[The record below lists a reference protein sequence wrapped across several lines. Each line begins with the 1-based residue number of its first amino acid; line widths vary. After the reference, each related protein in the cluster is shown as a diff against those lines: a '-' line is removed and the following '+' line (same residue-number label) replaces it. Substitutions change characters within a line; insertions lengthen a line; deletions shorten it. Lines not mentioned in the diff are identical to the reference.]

1 MKMIK
6 EINIDKWGKDDWYI
20 LPTFCYNK
28 EWKILT
34 FHFLKFT
41 IEICL

>member
-1 MKMIK
+1 MA
-6 EINIDKWGKDDWYI
+6 EINIDWWAEDDWYI
-20 LPTFCYNK
+20 LPTVVFHK

-41 IEICL
+41 IEICF

>member
-1 MKMIK
+1 MK
-6 EINIDKWGKDDWYI
+6 EVNIDKWGKDNWYF
-20 LPTFCYNK
+20 LPTFCYHK

-41 IEICL
+41 FEICF